1 MIENISMMALAYIGL
16 ILFIVFFE
24 LTRPKDTKFD
34 FLSLFHLFFILM
46 YPIPGLSFTL
56 TKLFTNISPIL
67 ISGKLISNHSLQ
79 IPLSIFV
86 TYFLVVIGFYS
97 SSAEKYGNKIILQSR
112 NSQVI
117 YWLAFFLLAL
127 SFLSTAVYSSQYGGF
142 LNAISQNNLI
152 RAGAVE
158 GGAFVFVMRFLYIA
172 FFAAYLF
179 ASLLFIKKAQ
189 KDKTQLLI
197 LFGFSFILA
206 FFASIMVGARAT
218 MIMAFI
224 NFYLTY
230 LLYKRKFALPIIIP
244 GLIFAFLFIIYGK
257 SFFYSL
263 SGLSQGY
270 VEVINRFQTA
280 VATSENNG
288 LVLNKFINIFNYS
301 FESLYAAF
309 NHPNQIRLFSD
320 WYYGF
325 ASFLP
330 DRLIDLEIPPTI
342 SIYNT
347 QYLVGHNE
355 YNIPPGFIAAC
366 IYSWSWIGIIL
377 FSFSYGWIG
386 RYLQTI
392 NQNHL
397 YKIDWIPFVY
407 VAIAQAWADFFAS
420 GDTTIFLHTNFWILF
435 SVFCL
440 LFFCTKYSFND

>member
-16 ILFIVFFE
+16 LLFIIFVE

-46 YPIPGLSFTL
+46 YPIPGLNFTL
-56 TKLFTNISPIL
+56 TKLFTISPIL
-67 ISGKLISNHSLQ
+67 ISGKLVSNYSLQ
-79 IPLSIFV
+79 IPLSIFI
-86 TYFLVVIGFYS
+86 TYFLVLLGFS
-97 SSAEKYGNKIILQSR
+97 STSARKYGNKILLQSR
-112 NSQVI
+112 NSKVV

-127 SFLSTAVYSSQYGGF
+127 SFLSTVVYSNQYGGF
-142 LNAISQNNLI
+142 LKAISQNNLI

-189 KDKTQLLI
+189 RDKGKLLI
-197 LFGFSFILA
+197 LFICSFILA

-280 VATSENNG
+280 VATSEDDG
-288 LVLNKFINIFNYS
+288 LVINKFISVFNYS

-320 WYYGF
+320 WFYGF

-330 DRLIDLEIPPTI
+330 DRLINIEVPPTI
-342 SIYNT
+342 SVYNT
-347 QYLVGHNE
+347 RYLVGHNE
-355 YNIPPGFIAAC
+355 YNIPPGFIASC
-366 IYSWSWIGIIL
+366 IYSWSWAGIII
-377 FSFSYGWIG
+377 FSFTYGWIG

-440 LFFCTKYSFND
+440 LFFCTKYSLND